1 MKNLSQ
7 FFGSKKVLKSQKTDL
22 VQNVFS
28 KISTKYNLM
37 NDLMSFG
44 AHRLWKKR
52 LIEMINI
59 QDNQTIIDVGAGT
72 GDIGLK
78 ISSINKKVNVF
89 LGDLNLSM
97 IKSGMKNNYL
107 NNKNVK
113 WINMNSEALPFKNN
127 SFDKY
132 IISFCLRNVTDINKT
147 LKESLRV
154 LKEGGEFF
162 CLEFSTVDMLILN
175 TFYNSYKNIFIPF
188 LGKYITSQKNAY
200 KYLSE
205 SIDNFPNQEI
215 LSGKLAK
222 TGYKEVSYKN
232 LFGGIVSIHKGWK
245 I

>member
-1 MKNLSQ
+1 MKNLNQ
-7 FFGSKKVLKSQKTDL
+7 FFGNKKVPKSQKTDL

-37 NDLMSFG
+37 NDLMSLG
-44 AHRLWKKR
+44 THRLWKKR

-78 ISSINKKVNVF
+78 ISSKNNNVKVF

-97 IKSGMKNNYL
+97 IKSGMKNSYL

-113 WINMNSEALPFKNN
+113 WINMNSEELPFSNN
-127 SFDKY
+127 IFDKY

-162 CLEFSTVDMLILN
+162 CLEFSTVDLPILN
-175 TFYNSYKNIFIPF
+175 TFYNSYKNIIIPF
-188 LGKYITSQKNAY
+188 LGEYVTSQKNAY

-205 SIDNFPNQEI
+205 SIDHFPNQEI
-215 LSGKLAK
+215 LSGKLVK
-222 TGYKEVSYKN
+222 TGYKEVSYNN
-232 LFGGIVSIHKGWK
+232 LFGGIASIHKGWK

>member
-7 FFGSKKVLKSQKTDL
+7 YFGNKKILKSQKTDL

-28 KISTKYNLM
+28 KISAKYNLM

-44 AHRLWKKR
+44 AHRLWKKT
-52 LIEMINI
+52 LVEMINI

-78 ISSINKKVNVF
+78 ILSINKTVKVF

-97 IKSGMKNNYL
+97 IESGMKNNYL

-113 WINMNSEALPFKNN
+113 WINMNAEALPFNNN

-132 IISFCLRNVTDINKT
+132 IISFCLRNVTDIKKT
-147 LKESLRV
+147 LKESFRV
-154 LKEGGEFF
+154 LKEGSEFF
-162 CLEFSTVDMLILN
+162 CLEFSTVDLPILN
-175 TFYNSYKNIFIPF
+175 IFYKSYKNSFIPF
-188 LGKYITSQKNAY
+188 LGKYVTSQKNAY

-205 SIDNFPNQEI
+205 SIDNFPSQEI
-215 LSGKLAK
+215 LSEKLRK
-222 TGYKEVSYKN
+222 TGYKEVNYKN

>member
-1 MKNLSQ
+1 
-7 FFGSKKVLKSQKTDL
+7 
-22 VQNVFS
+22 
-28 KISTKYNLM
+28 
-37 NDLMSFG
+37 
-44 AHRLWKKR
+44 
-52 LIEMINI
+52 MINI

-78 ISSINKKVNVF
+78 ISSKNNNAKVF

-97 IKSGMKNNYL
+97 IKSGMKNSYL

-113 WINMNSEALPFKNN
+113 WINMNSEELPFSNN
-127 SFDKY
+127 IFDKY

-162 CLEFSTVDMLILN
+162 CLEFSTVDLPVLN
-175 TFYNSYKNIFIPF
+175 TFYNSYKNIIIPF
-188 LGKYITSQKNAY
+188 LGKYVTSQKNAY

-205 SIDNFPNQEI
+205 SIDHFPNQEI
-215 LSGKLAK
+215 LSGKLVK
-222 TGYKEVSYKN
+222 TGYKEVSYNN

>member
-37 NDLMSFG
+37 NDLMSLG
-44 AHRLWKKR
+44 THRLWKKR

-78 ISSINKKVNVF
+78 ISSKNNNVKVF

-97 IKSGMKNNYL
+97 IKSGMKNSYL

-113 WINMNSEALPFKNN
+113 WINMNSEELPFSNN
-127 SFDKY
+127 IFDKY

-162 CLEFSTVDMLILN
+162 CLEFSTVDLPILN
-175 TFYNSYKNIFIPF
+175 TFYNSYKNIIIPF
-188 LGKYITSQKNAY
+188 LGEYVISQKNAY

-205 SIDNFPNQEI
+205 SIDHFPNQEI
-215 LSGKLAK
+215 LSGKLVK
-222 TGYKEVSYKN
+222 TGYKEVSYNN

>member
-7 FFGSKKVLKSQKTDL
+7 LFGNKKVLKSQKTDL
-22 VQNVFS
+22 VQNIFS

-44 AHRLWKKR
+44 TNRLWKRR

-78 ISSINKKVNVF
+78 ISSMNKKANIF

-97 IKSGMKNNYL
+97 IELGMKNKYL
-107 NNKNVK
+107 KNKNVK
-113 WINMNSEALPFKNN
+113 WINMNSEAMPFNNN

-154 LKEGGEFF
+154 LREGGEFF
-162 CLEFSTVDMLILN
+162 CLEFSTVDSPVLN
-175 TFYNSYKNIFIPF
+175 NIYSTYKNNFIPL
-188 LGKYITSQKNAY
+188 LGEYITSQKNAY

-205 SIDNFPNQEI
+205 SINNFPNQEI

-222 TGYKEVSYKN
+222 TGYKEISYNN